1 MKKTVKRIAA
11 CVIFSALVL
20 TLIVGMNDI
29 LVYKTYNRYYMLD
42 RAVAQSDETYDV
54 QVYGA
59 CHSYTSFE
67 AKYFEE
73 TYQASAFDLGGPG
86 EIVPVTWLRM
96 LERFKVD
103 VPKVALVEIW
113 GLNAYDTY
121 TSQAEIFESY
131 MPVNIDQLPLSLE
144 KLEVINDFDSLDIL
158 TDNLLIAKYKDRLL
172 DMELKD
178 YDFDYSFE
186 NLAPNT
192 SDYSRTE
199 MTMRLSNNGFCEMPM
214 HLDGAGK
221 DLIYT
226 PYMAIPDYDEKQAV
240 VADDEKMPYED
251 DIMKYVNK
259 IIALCEKHNV
269 ELIFYRAPYTSTEN
283 ELKKSNWFT
292 DFCKEKGITY
302 VDLEKTVDFDITTD
316 FLDYHHLNKYGAVKA
331 TDYLAKLILPH
342 LN

>member
-1 MKKTVKRIAA
+1 MKKTIKRIAA
-11 CVIFSALVL
+11 CVIFWALIWVL
-20 TLIVGMNDI
+20 VARVNDI

-42 RAVAQSDETYDV
+42 EAVAQAEETYDV
-54 QVYGA
+54 QVFGA
-59 CHSYTSFE
+59 CHSYTSFQ
-67 AKYFEE
+67 AQYFEE
-73 TYQASAFDLGGPG
+73 NYNHSAFDLGGPG
-86 EIVPVTWLRM
+86 EIIPVTYLRM
-96 LERFKVD
+96 LERFQVD
-103 VPKVALVEIW
+103 APKVALVEIW

-121 TSQAEIFESY
+121 TSEEEIFESY
-131 MPVNIDQLPLSLE
+131 MPVNIDQLPLTLE
-144 KLEVINDFDSLDIL
+144 KLEVINDYDSLDIL
-158 TDNLLIAKYKDRLL
+158 TDNLYIAKYKDRLL
-172 DMELKD
+172 NLELKA

-199 MTMRLSNNGFCEMPM
+199 MTMRIENNGFCEMPM

-221 DLIYT
+221 DQIYT
-226 PYMAIPDYDEKQAV
+226 PYMAIPDYYEKQAKV
-240 VADDEKMPYED
+240 EDSEKMAYED

-259 IIALCEKHNV
+259 VIDLCEKYDV

-302 VDLEKTVDFDITTD
+302 VDLEKEIDFDINTD

-342 LN
+342 LS